1 MREIKFRAWEKP
13 IFNQAGHMFEVDE
26 IWWSKNR
33 LKENNSA
40 ETVYSL
46 VDCVLMQ
53 YTGLHDN
60 TKWED
65 LTEEER
71 RRYKRKGINKENW
84 HGKEIYEGDIV
95 EIPSLYKD
103 IILEDGSGP
112 ILDNLQT
119 CEVFFRDGCFG
130 IVPDADYLFPHRF
143 YSFKE
148 IENDVGIELKEISV
162 IGNIYENP
170 ELTGGK

>member
-13 IFNQAGHMFEVDE
+13 IFNHPGHMFEVDE

-53 YTGLHDN
+53 YTGLKDKN
-60 TKWED
+60 
-65 LTEEER
+65 
-71 RRYKRKGINKENW
+71 
-84 HGKEIYEGDIV
+84 GKEIYEGDILLKSYEKDNKRINV
-95 EIPSLYKD
+95 TTYK
-103 IILEDGSGP
+103 
-112 ILDNLQT
+112 
-119 CEVFFRDGCFG
+119 VFFNAGCFMVVTDDG
-130 IVPDADYLFPHRF
+130 RRHLLGD
-143 YSFKE
+143 E
-148 IENDVGIELKEISV
+148 ITLLEV